1 MMDINSNYKVYKSF
15 DLSGEEFFSLTRLY
29 LPLMGMDSFSLYLF
43 FQTLE
48 NKETYNIRQILD
60 SLNLS
65 KINFLENAID
75 KLSALSLIKNYFHEQ
90 RGYYFKLIQPLNLES
105 FFSNPVLKSFLV
117 NQVGTTEVE
126 NIIKNSDYKIR
137 GYPEI
142 TKRFDEVFK
151 KSKYNYDDVYNKIF
165 FNKIKDNLVIKNEKF
180 DYILFKMSF
189 DSDVIDDK
197 VLDDE
202 ELKRN
207 IINISYTYEL
217 TEEEMKE
224 VILNTIAIDKDLKIS
239 DISKNAQKVYRGKHK
254 KESFQYVT
262 KEPDVFVS
270 SDIDDDTY
278 KIINL
283 LDRASPKAILES
295 LSGITPSVSELRL
308 LEQLSDI
315 KLPQGVINTM
325 LMFIIGERQGSL
337 PTSYNYFE
345 KVANEWARKG
355 LKTTKAALD
364 YMQKEKEKPKSK
376 SYSYNKKEK
385 EKPEWYESY
394 ETELKGA
401 PILKD
406 ELTDEEKAL
415 IGQEAKELFK

>member
-1 MMDINSNYKVYKSF
+1 MDINSNYKIYKSF

-29 LPLMGMDSFSLYLF
+29 LPLMGMDSFSLYLYLL
-43 FQTLE
+43 TLE

-65 KINFLENAID
+65 KINFLENAFD
-75 KLSALSLIKNYFHEQ
+75 KLAALSLVENYYHEQ
-90 RGYYFKLIQPLNLES
+90 KGYYFKIIKPLNLES
-105 FFSNPVLKSFLV
+105 FFCNSVLKSFLV
-117 NQVGTTEVE
+117 SQIGTIEVE
-126 NIIKNSDYKIR
+126 SIIKKSDYKVK
-137 GYPEI
+137 GYSEI

-151 KSKYNYDDVYNKIF
+151 KSKYNYEDVYNKVF
-165 FNKIKDNLVIKNEKF
+165 FNKIKDNLIIKNEKF
-180 DYILFKMSF
+180 DYILFKMAF

-217 TEEEMKE
+217 TEEEMKQ
-224 VILNTIAIDKDLKIS
+224 VLLNTIALDKDLKIS
-239 DISKNAQKVYRGKHK
+239 DISKNAQKIYRGKNK
-254 KESFQYVT
+254 QETFQYVT

-308 LEQLSDI
+308 LEQLSNI

-325 LMFIIGERQGSL
+325 LMFIIGERKGSL

-355 LKTTKAALD
+355 IKTTKAALD
-364 YMQKEKEKPKSK
+364 YMQKEKDSPKTK
-376 SYSYNKKEK
+376 SYKYSKKEK
-385 EKPEWYESY
+385 DKPEWYENY
-394 ETELKGA
+394 ETELKDTKTSKND
-401 PILKD
+401 LS
-406 ELTDEEKAL
+406 DEEKAL
-415 IGQEAKELFK
+415 ISQEAQELFK